1 MQYWQYR
8 VGYRTYEQK
17 NGVTGREYGIVE
29 AFFNDKDELQFVTS
43 EFQYP
48 YGEDLD
54 DVLNDLDY
62 FKQAGELPP
71 IDLDNVKFAG
81 FTDYIFSIDDVLP
94 KDTTSNTQI
103 TDTGETQ

>member
-1 MQYWQYR
+1 MSYEQQGNYWQYR
-8 VGYRTYEQK
+8 IGYRTCEQK
-17 NGVTGREYGIVE
+17 NGEKGTEYGIVE

-54 DVLNDLDY
+54 DVLSDLEL

-71 IDLDNVKFAG
+71 IDLDNVKFVD
-81 FTDYIFSIDDVLP
+81 FDFSLDDV
-94 KDTTSNTQI
+94 KEVN
-103 TDTGETQ
+103 

>member
-1 MQYWQYR
+1 MTYWQYR
-8 VGYRTYEQK
+8 IGYRTYTKGNSEK
-17 NGVTGREYGIVE
+17 GTEYGIVE
-29 AFFNDKDELQFVTS
+29 AYFNEKDELQFVTS

-48 YGEDLD
+48 YGEDLY
-54 DVLNDLDY
+54 DVLKDLVY

-81 FTDYIFSIDDVLP
+81 FSDYIFSIDDELP

-103 TDTGETQ
+103 TDTGDTQ

>member
-8 VGYRTYEQK
+8 VGYRTYTK
-17 NGVTGREYGIVE
+17 SNGEKGTEYGIVE

-54 DVLNDLDY
+54 DVLNDLEF
-62 FKQAGELPP
+62 FKQAGELPT
-71 IDLDNVKFAG
+71 IDLDNVKFAD
-81 FTDYIFSIDDVLP
+81 FTDYDFSLDDVL
-94 KDTTSNTQI
+94 SNTQI
-103 TDTGETQ
+103 TDTGDTQ